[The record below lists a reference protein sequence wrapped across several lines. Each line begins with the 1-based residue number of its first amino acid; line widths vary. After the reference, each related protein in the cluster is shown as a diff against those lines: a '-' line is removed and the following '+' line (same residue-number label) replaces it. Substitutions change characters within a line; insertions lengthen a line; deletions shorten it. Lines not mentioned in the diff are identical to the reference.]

1 MNPTTWRPED
11 GQLLQRLR
19 TQAGIDELVFARN
32 NTLSLI
38 QLREL
43 ESGEGHS
50 FYNAQIKRN
59 AGLKLLKKLGFEYPQ
74 PASPE
79 PLPMSETLV
88 SKAAFAPEPVGPVT
102 SPTAPPASALSNHG
116 KWAIS
121 FWSGGLLIM
130 GLTVW
135 LLSQDPQPS
144 PTENRQVGLSQSS
157 STQPTWPAAAAVGS
171 ETVSTPISASAATS
185 QNTTLAPVMAAPT
198 QAQPLA
204 SVISPLKTVACEDQH
219 RNNSASHTPTNP
231 LKPGNYI
238 YIEAQTDSEL
248 CVLDSQNKLSILS
261 LKAGMTHT
269 VNGLAPFLV
278 HAKDWHGLKV
288 FFQGRPVRVEH
299 GNDAHL
305 VLNSLPI

>member
-43 ESGEGHS
+43 ESGEGQS

-59 AGLKLLKKLGFEYPQ
+59 AGLKLLKKLGFEFPQ
-74 PASPE
+74 QASVPPDPLPDTSAPRAAPDPFAVASSASPA
-79 PLPMSETLV
+79 TAF
-88 SKAAFAPEPVGPVT
+88 SKPPPKYIGLWVG
-102 SPTAPPASALSNHG
+102 ALLILGASA
-116 KWAIS
+116 
-121 FWSGGLLIM
+121 
-130 GLTVW
+130 W
-135 LLSQDPQPS
+135 LLSQDPRS
-144 PTENRQVGLSQSS
+144 APTDNRHLERAQSS
-157 STQPTWPAAAAVGS
+157 SAQTPPPAVAEVAS
-171 ETVSTPISASAATS
+171 DTPRSRSSASAAPG
-185 QNTTLAPVMAAPT
+185 QNAALAPGMASPT
-198 QAQPLA
+198 VAE
-204 SVISPLKTVACEDQH
+204 PLKAVACEDQH
-219 RNNSASHTPTNP
+219 RNISASHTPNNP

-278 HAKDWHGLKV
+278 HARDWQGLKV
-288 FFQGRPVRVEH
+288 FFQGRPVRVEQ